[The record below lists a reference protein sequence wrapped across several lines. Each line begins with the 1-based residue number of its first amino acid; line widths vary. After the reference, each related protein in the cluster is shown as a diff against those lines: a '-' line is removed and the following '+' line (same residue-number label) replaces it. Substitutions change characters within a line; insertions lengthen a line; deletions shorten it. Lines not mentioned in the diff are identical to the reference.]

1 MYAFT
6 YHVER
11 SMSSELRSDG
21 RIAKVAPPSLTE
33 MSGGAY
39 DLFAATVT
47 PRNAPDHCEDSGAA
61 GRHTNH

>member
-1 MYAFT
+1 
-6 YHVER
+6 
-11 SMSSELRSDG
+11 MSSELRSDG